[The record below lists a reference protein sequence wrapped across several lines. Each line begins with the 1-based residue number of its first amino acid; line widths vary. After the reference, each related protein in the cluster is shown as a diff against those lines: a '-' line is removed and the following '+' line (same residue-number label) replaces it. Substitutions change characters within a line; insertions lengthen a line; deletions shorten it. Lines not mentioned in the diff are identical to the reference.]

1 MQIGFSFPTMEI
13 TDPVAV
19 RDVAQAAE
27 GLGFAHLSVWEHV
40 LGTDH
45 APGLSTLV
53 PIHEPLVLLGYLAA
67 VTTRLE
73 LVTEVLVLPQRQTG
87 VVAKQAAEIQIL
99 SGGRLRLGVGVGWVE
114 REAVALGTGFADRGA
129 RADEQLEVLRA
140 LVTQQVVTFHGRWHD
155 IDAMGVRPLPD
166 RVMPIWIGGDADAAL
181 RRAAVRGDGWMCV
194 LDLDHVLAGGHLDRL
209 RAYLA
214 EAGRPVESFGIEV
227 TVNLSGGLHRKAS
240 ACRTPEDVRVEIGR
254 WADLG
259 VSYVSINA
267 MGLGLTPDGHVTT
280 LARHWTALEDLAT
293 TA

>member
-87 VVAKQAAEIQIL
+87 
-99 SGGRLRLGVGVGWVE
+99 
-114 REAVALGTGFADRGA
+114 
-129 RADEQLEVLRA
+129 A

-214 EAGRPVESFGIEV
+214 EAGRPVESFGIEF

-259 VSYVSINA
+259 VSHVSINA

-280 LARHWTALEDLAT
+280 LARHWAALEDLVT